1 MSKLKKVVEVVFVV
15 FGLVCC
21 LDLYLEQFTGSGL
34 NILED
39 IYIYII
45 LLGYSSFSFTSREYI
60 DFKSYFTQLTP
71 FEMVFCL
78 YVLSQLGFYI
88 FQ

>member
-1 MSKLKKVVEVVFVV
+1 MSKLKKVVEVVFVD

-39 IYIYII
+39 IRHFP
-45 LLGYSSFSFTSREYI
+45 LLNI
-60 DFKSYFTQLTP
+60 
-71 FEMVFCL
+71 M
-78 YVLSQLGFYI
+78 
-88 FQ
+88 

>member
-1 MSKLKKVVEVVFVV
+1 MSKFKKVVELLFVV

-34 NILED
+34 NIFDD
-39 IYIYII
+39 IYIYIV
-45 LLGYSSFSFTSREYI
+45 LLGYSSFSFTSRKYT
-60 DFKSYFTQLTP
+60 DFNSYFKQITA
-71 FEMVFCL
+71 FEMIFCL
-78 YVLSQLGFYI
+78 YVLSQLVFYV